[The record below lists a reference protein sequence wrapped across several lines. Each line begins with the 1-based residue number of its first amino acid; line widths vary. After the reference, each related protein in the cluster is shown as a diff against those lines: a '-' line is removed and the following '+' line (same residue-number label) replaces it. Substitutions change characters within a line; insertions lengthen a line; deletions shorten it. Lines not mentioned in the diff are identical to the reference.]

1 MALGDFAGALA
12 IADDDL
18 RRMQKQEIRCYLPD
32 VLRIRGEA
40 LRRMGRVDEAI
51 ESLNEARHEAERQGC
66 KRGLWSILAK
76 LAEIERER
84 NNVAEADDL
93 RREAG
98 RILIFLSD
106 QADSAGLREAFSAM
120 PGVRA
125 VLDAM

>member
-1 MALGDFAGALA
+1 MLGDYAGALA

-18 RRMQKQEIRCYLPD
+18 RRMRKQEMRCYLPD

-40 LRRMGRVDEAI
+40 LRRMGRTDEAT
-51 ESLNEARHEAERQGC
+51 ESLSEARYEAERQGC
-66 KRGLWSILAK
+66 KRGLWSILAN
-76 LAEIERER
+76 LAEIEKEQ

-98 RILIFLSD
+98 RILNFLSD

-120 PGVRA
+120 PKVRA
-125 VLDAM
+125 VLDAT